1 MELILW
7 NIPCLKNI
15 DAITLL
21 NNSQKYITTEN
32 NAFSQDEK
40 VFINKLITNLIKFI
54 TNFKP
59 NECYSSINSY
69 TALVKCAVDKTFKT
83 VEIYALSGM
92 PSLNNLGGIAGFD
105 DDFSALSIQEQTT
118 LATFY
123 SFVAI
128 LNLLTQNYISFS
140 EYFNKSDL
148 IMYVSQVA
156 SGTQSDKISLVN
168 GIINK
173 IYIANNSAIVPKN
186 SLIISPFPYISIP
199 FSQESGKLNLSN
211 LCNSYT
217 IVDCS
222 VISTST
228 NYTIIQPT
236 SDLLLNC
243 PSTPTQL
250 TTVNSYVESL
260 KSQNK
265 PVFISTPAC
274 NNKGGIDDDSSDED
288 IYATFKGKHF
298 EDVKPCNCG
307 GTQQVAQQVPYQQ
320 YQQQYYSYS
329 LQPYLVPQYQMPVA
343 QPQVAQPQVHVVQ
356 PQAQVSQ
363 PQVIQPQAQVS
374 QPQVT
379 QHQIQSNVPQSQVVT
394 QPIHIQVPEPVKYTV
409 EIPQSFCSSSKKKI
423 TNPICQ
429 QPVKSTTR
437 LLS

>member
-92 PSLNNLGGIAGFD
+92 PSLNNLGGITGFD

-128 LNLLTQNYISFS
+128 LNLLTQKYISFS

-274 NNKGGIDDDSSDED
+274 NNKGGIDDDSSDEE

-307 GTQQVAQQVPYQQ
+307 GAQQVAQQPL
-320 YQQQYYSYS
+320 YQQQYYSYP
-329 LQPYLVPQYQMPVA
+329 LQPYLVPQYQMPVV
-343 QPQVAQPQVHVVQ
+343 QPQVAQPQVS
-356 PQAQVSQ
+356 QAQVSQ
-363 PQVIQPQAQVS
+363 PQVS
-374 QPQVT
+374 
-379 QHQIQSNVPQSQVVT
+379 QHQTQSNVPQSQVVT
-394 QPIHIQVPEPVKYTV
+394 QPIHVQVPEPVKYTV